1 MHGAGRPAFR
11 MIYSVDNIIL
21 CIILFVNTLL
31 KINNY
36 YWVNCLKSGRAFWLH
51 DKKHRSLRPVFFF
64 ECIEGR
70 RALRQ
75 IQIFS
80 LLRCVGLCP
89 VELRTMSCGVY
100 SILFTKGVG
109 MREGVLCV
117 MTISTA
123 AWQRVRR

>member
-1 MHGAGRPAFR
+1 M
-11 MIYSVDNIIL
+11 
-21 CIILFVNTLL
+21 
-31 KINNY
+31 
-36 YWVNCLKSGRAFWLH
+36 
-51 DKKHRSLRPVFFF
+51 
-64 ECIEGR
+64 
-70 RALRQ
+70 RQ

-123 AWQRVRR
+123 AW